1 MLLCIMG
8 VININK
14 FIHGDCL
21 EVMKQSVNVDKKLIG
36 TVQRNIKVRLD
47 GDKEK

>member
-1 MLLCIMG
+1 MR
-8 VININK
+8 K
-14 FIHGDCL
+14 
-21 EVMKQSVNVDKKLIG
+21 SVNVDKKLIG